1 MKVKILFI
9 LLVAL
14 VTYLVWLASHLDIGQ
29 EAVEAEVVIVPGGEI
44 VRPLKAA
51 ELIQEGYVTS
61 HSMIVSPLNEF
72 IGTKPLIDFI
82 IDTGLSEDQVIGELE
97 ATSTWTNATNSI
109 AIMEERGWQTAL
121 VVTTDYHSRRTRLV
135 FERASRG
142 KDMHFYYVSAYLK
155 NAQGEEVLYQDSR
168 QALRIMA
175 SEVYKYIGYYLELY
189 YWIDQ

>member
-82 IDTGLSEDQVIGELE
+82 TDTGLSEDQVIGELE

-121 VVTTDYHSRRTRLV
+121 VVTTDYHTRRTRLA

-168 QALRIMA
+168 QSLRIMA

>member
-14 VTYLVWLASHLDIGQ
+14 VTYLVWLANHLDIGQ
-29 EAVEAEVVIVPGGEI
+29 EVVEAEVVIVPGGEI

-82 IDTGLSEDQVIGELE
+82 TDTGLSEDQVIGELE

-121 VVTTDYHSRRTRLV
+121 VVTTDYHSRRTRLA

>member
-121 VVTTDYHSRRTRLV
+121 VVTTDYHSRRTRLA

>member
-51 ELIQEGYVTS
+51 ELIQEGYVTL

-82 IDTGLSEDQVIGELE
+82 TDTGLSEDQVIGELE

-109 AIMEERGWQTAL
+109 AIMEEREWQTAL
-121 VVTTDYHSRRTRLV
+121 VVTTDYHTRRTRLA